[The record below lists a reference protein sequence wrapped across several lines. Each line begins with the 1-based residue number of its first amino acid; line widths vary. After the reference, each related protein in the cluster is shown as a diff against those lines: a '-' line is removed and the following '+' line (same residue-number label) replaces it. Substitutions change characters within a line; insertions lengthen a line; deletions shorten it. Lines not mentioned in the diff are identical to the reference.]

1 MPYDEILAEM
11 PKVTDNQQESVY
23 LPLADYE
30 NAGLVKPSKDYFKV
44 LPDGTLIPI
53 NTGIGQISVQELKT
67 VTINENGRWSISP
80 DDGFDAIGKV
90 LLEITVPAGIDT
102 SDATINPEDILAGKF
117 GYGRGKRIEGTMIN
131 NSNQVINLD
140 ASNTSKTLNGFYK
153 NGTVRI
159 TIQNQVEITPTKERQ
174 IVEAENGKVL
184 GTVKINPIPDEF
196 IVPDETLYITANGNY
211 DTKKYANAVVNVPSD
226 LPDGYYKPEGT
237 VTFTKNTTEPVSIAE
252 KAFAIVDVQLPKY
265 DGSVTILNDE
275 VEISGKYQFDD
286 TKFVYSGIERS
297 AEINFQLLDSYN
309 EGDIFDTMKWSAGNL
324 IYIRDGVQYIVFDYA
339 AYMQGEV
346 GWKYELGL
354 TGAIKEV
361 DFGSAPQKVSKEF
374 YDWFIGVTEEVA
386 EQDELAGTWLLNA
399 SLTKVSTRIQ
409 SGVDGTFKSLSNG
422 NIVQRNILS
431 FNILPKDNPTL
442 QIIAEETGTN
452 SYYNDSG
459 NIYGIDNNNKSWT
472 IDLDTPT
479 GYDLRLVNITSTLA
493 QMQPYNGDKLLT
505 WLKANATKQ

>member
-44 LPDGTLIPI
+44 LPDGTLIPLGADIEQI
-53 NTGIGQISVQELKT
+53 NVQELKT
-67 VTINENGRWSISP
+67 VTINENGRWSVSP
-80 DDGFDAIGKV
+80 DEGFDAIAKL
-90 LLEITVPAGIDT
+90 LLEITVPVGIDT

-117 GYGRGKRIEGTMIN
+117 GYGRGKRIDGTMVN
-131 NSNQVINLD
+131 NGNQVINLD

-153 NGTVRI
+153 NGTVKI
-159 TIQNQVEITPTKERQ
+159 TVQNQVEITPTKESQ

-184 GTVKINPIPDEF
+184 GTVKVNPIPDEF
-196 IVPDETLYITANGNY
+196 IVPTETLNITANGNY
-211 DTKKYANAVVNVPSD
+211 DDIKKYAKAVVNVPSEI
-226 LPDGYYKPEGT
+226 PDGYYKPEGT
-237 VTFTKNTTEPVSIAE
+237 VTFTKNTTAPVSIRE

-265 DGSVTILNDE
+265 DGSVTILNNE

-297 AEINFQLLDSYN
+297 AEINFQLLDPYN
-309 EGDIFDTMKWSAGNL
+309 EGDTFDTMKWSAGNL

-361 DFGSAPQKVSKEF
+361 DFGSTPQKVSKEF
-374 YDWFIGVTEEVA
+374 YDWFIDVTEEITGSV
-386 EQDELAGTWLLNA
+386 EDELITFTIDGITYQAEEGMTWGEWVDSEYN
-399 SLTKVSTRIQ
+399 TNGYII
-409 SGVDGTFKSLSNG
+409 SGNYIYRAPGMIMYYISIDGTASGRVLK
-422 NIVQRNILS
+422 
-431 FNILPKDNPTL
+431 
-442 QIIAEETGTN
+442 TN
-452 SYYNDSG
+452 EITDGYAYSTYEQQM
-459 NIYGIDNNNKSWT
+459 NNN
-472 IDLDTPT
+472 
-479 GYDLRLVNITSTLA
+479 
-493 QMQPYNGDKLLT
+493 
-505 WLKANATKQ
+505 

>member
-1 MPYDEILAEM
+1 
-11 PKVTDNQQESVY
+11 
-23 LPLADYE
+23 
-30 NAGLVKPSKDYFKV
+30 
-44 LPDGTLIPI
+44 
-53 NTGIGQISVQELKT
+53 
-67 VTINENGRWSISP
+67 
-80 DDGFDAIGKV
+80 
-90 LLEITVPAGIDT
+90 
-102 SDATINPEDILAGKF
+102 
-117 GYGRGKRIEGTMIN
+117 
-131 NSNQVINLD
+131 
-140 ASNTSKTLNGFYK
+140 
-153 NGTVRI
+153 
-159 TIQNQVEITPTKERQ
+159 
-174 IVEAENGKVL
+174 
-184 GTVKINPIPDEF
+184 
-196 IVPDETLYITANGNY
+196 
-211 DTKKYANAVVNVPSD
+211 VVNVPSD